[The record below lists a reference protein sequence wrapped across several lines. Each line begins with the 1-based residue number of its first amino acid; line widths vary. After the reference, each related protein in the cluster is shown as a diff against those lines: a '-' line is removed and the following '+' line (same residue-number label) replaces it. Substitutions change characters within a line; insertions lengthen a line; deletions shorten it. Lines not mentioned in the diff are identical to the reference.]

1 MLTGADVRGWRYS
14 GWSKWPPCAVNIFK
28 IRMGSLLACREGSA
42 RAGANAATAAVRRGS
57 PLRSGDW
64 LRKSASDP
72 PGGSLIWIRTHR
84 KTAASKER
92 TPATAKPTL
101 PGSMS
106 RRGGGGRKKINGG
119 GRVCNPEVKAR
130 PPCPNQAVSKERETA
145 PVASSS
151 NPWVFL

>member
-28 IRMGSLLACREGSA
+28 IRMGSLLVCREGSA
-42 RAGANAATAAVRRGS
+42 RAGTNAATAAVRRGS

-101 PGSMS
+101 PGSIS
-106 RRGGGGRKKINGG
+106 RRGGGGGRKK
-119 GRVCNPEVKAR
+119 
-130 PPCPNQAVSKERETA
+130 NQRRRTC
-145 PVASSS
+145 
-151 NPWVFL
+151 L